1 VAGWAKTVNRQDEM
15 MPDDGVD
22 QSEVGLMATK
32 TSASP
37 LGPHWQDGK
46 PSQPQTA
53 QPSAPPGP
61 RAWIALGML
70 CVVYVLNFLSR
81 QLPGI
86 LAKPI
91 QDSLR
96 LSDGQLGRIGGLY
109 FALFYCCISIPV
121 GWLADKTSRSK
132 ILAAACA
139 IWSAATMCCGGAAT
153 YLQFAIGYMTVGFG
167 EAGGVPPS
175 YSIICDYFPPG
186 RRGRALGLYN
196 IGPPIGAALG
206 IAFGA
211 SIAAAFSWRYAFVLL
226 GAVGLLAVIGI
237 FLLVPEPRRGGLD
250 PVMEQAT
257 ASKTGFRQTFAMF
270 ISRPSL
276 MLAAIASGANQF
288 ITYGLTN
295 FAVLFLMREKRMTLN
310 QIAVYYALVVAIG
323 MGGGILASGPVID
336 RFTRRSKQAYALAP
350 AASLAL
356 ALPFYLAF
364 VWAPSWRLALLF
376 LTGAMFLNYFY
387 LTSAVTLVQEEVR
400 PDQRVMSG
408 ALLLLIMN
416 LIGLGLGPTF
426 VGAAS
431 DFFRTSHPHQS
442 LQIALY
448 MLAPLYVV
456 AALLFLA
463 LARVLRNESRIAGG
477 RI

>member
-1 VAGWAKTVNRQDEM
+1 MEM
-15 MPDDGVD
+15 HK
-22 QSEVGLMATK
+22 SGL
-32 TSASP
+32 P
-37 LGPHWQDGK
+37 IGPRGQDGE
-46 PSQPQTA
+46 PSRPQPEPTHA
-53 QPSAPPGP
+53 QPGL
-61 RAWIALGML
+61 RAWIALAML
-70 CVVYVLNFLSR
+70 CLVYVLNFLSR

-91 QDSLR
+91 QDSLHV
-96 LSDGQLGRIGGLY
+96 SDGQLGRIGGLY

-121 GWLADKTSRSK
+121 GWLADKTNRSK
-132 ILAAACA
+132 ILALACA
-139 IWSAATMCCGGAAT
+139 IWSAATMCCGMAAS
-153 YLQFAIGYMTVGFG
+153 YSQFVMAYMTVGFG

-175 YSIICDYFPPG
+175 YSIISDYFPPG

-196 IGPPIGAALG
+196 IGPPMGAALG

-211 SIAAAFSWRYAFVLL
+211 SIASAFSWRYAFIWL
-226 GAVGLLAVIGI
+226 GAVGLIAVIGV
-237 FLLVPEPRRGGLD
+237 LVLVPEPRRGGLD
-250 PVMEQAT
+250 RISDQAGT
-257 ASKTGFRQTFAMF
+257 GKSGFRQTLAMF

-276 MLAAIASGANQF
+276 MLAALASGANQF
-288 ITYGLTN
+288 VTYGLIN
-295 FAVLFLMREKRMTLN
+295 FAVLFLMREKGMTLN
-310 QIAVYYALVVAIG
+310 QVAVYYALVVAIG
-323 MGGGILASGPVID
+323 MGGSMLASGRAID
-336 RFTRRSKQAYALAP
+336 RFTRRSKKAYALVP
-350 AASLAL
+350 AASLTL

-376 LTGAMFLNYFY
+376 LTGTMFLNYFY

-431 DFFRTSHPHQS
+431 DFFRKSHPHQS

-448 MLAPLYVV
+448 LLASFYVV
-456 AALLFLA
+456 AVLLFLA
-463 LARVLRNESRIAGG
+463 LARVLGNENRSTGDTIQ
-477 RI
+477 

>member
-1 VAGWAKTVNRQDEM
+1 MGSQI
-15 MPDDGVD
+15 
-22 QSEVGLMATK
+22 
-32 TSASP
+32 
-37 LGPHWQDGK
+37 GPHGQAGELSK
-46 PSQPQTA
+46 PQ
-53 QPSAPPGP
+53 SAPPGA

-70 CVVYVLNFLSR
+70 ILVYVLNFLSR

-91 QDSLR
+91 QDSLHIT
-96 LSDGQLGRIGGLY
+96 DGQLGRVGGLY

-132 ILAAACA
+132 VLAVACA
-139 IWSAATMCCGGAAT
+139 IWSVATMLCGGAAS
-153 YLQFAIGYMTVGFG
+153 YLQFALAYMTVGFG

-175 YSIICDYFPPG
+175 YSIISDYFPSG

-211 SIAAAFSWRYAFVLL
+211 SIAAAFSWRYAFVWL
-226 GAVGLLAVIGI
+226 GAAGLFAVIGI
-237 FLLVPEPRRGGLD
+237 LFLVPEPRRGGLD
-250 PVMEQAT
+250 RVSDQGP
-257 ASKTGFRQTFAMF
+257 ASEAGFRQTLAMF

-276 MLAAIASGANQF
+276 MLAALASGATQF
-288 ITYGLTN
+288 VTYGLIN
-295 FAVLFLMREKRMTLN
+295 FAVLFLMREKRITLK
-310 QIAVYYALVVAIG
+310 QVAIWYALVVAIG
-323 MGGGILASGPVID
+323 MGGSMLASGRAID
-336 RFTRRSKQAYALAP
+336 RFTRRSKQAYALVP
-350 AASLAL
+350 AASLIL
-356 ALPFYLAF
+356 ALPFYLGF

-376 LTGAMFLNYFY
+376 LTGTMFLNYFY

-431 DFFRTSHPHQS
+431 DFFHAGHPHQS

-448 MLAPLYVV
+448 LLASFYVV
-456 AALLFLA
+456 AVLLFLA
-463 LARVLRNESRIAGG
+463 LARVLRNESRTLGEKT
-477 RI
+477 

>member
-1 VAGWAKTVNRQDEM
+1 
-15 MPDDGVD
+15 
-22 QSEVGLMATK
+22 MATN

-37 LGPHWQDGK
+37 IAPRGQAGR
-46 PSQPQTA
+46 PSQ
-53 QPSAPPGP
+53 QPALPPTPPGP

-70 CVVYVLNFLSR
+70 CMVYVLNFLSR
-81 QLPGI
+81 QLPAI

-91 QDSLR
+91 QDGLHV
-96 LSDGQLGRIGGLY
+96 SDGQLGRIGGLY

-132 ILAAACA
+132 VLAVACA
-139 IWSAATMCCGGAAT
+139 IWSAATMWCGGAAS
-153 YLQFAIGYMTVGFG
+153 YLQFAIAYMTVGFG

-175 YSIICDYFPPG
+175 YSIISDYFPPG

-196 IGPPIGAALG
+196 IGPPIGSALG

-211 SIAAAFSWRYAFVLL
+211 SIAAAFSWRYAFVWL
-226 GAVGLLAVIGI
+226 GSAGLIAVIGI
-237 FLLVPEPRRGGLD
+237 LFLVPEPPRGGLD
-250 PVMEQAT
+250 CISEQAT
-257 ASKTGFRQTFAMF
+257 ESKTGFKQTLAMF
-270 ISRPSL
+270 VSRPSL
-276 MLAAIASGANQF
+276 MLAALACGTNQF

-295 FAVLFLMREKRMTLN
+295 FAVLFLMREKQMKLN
-310 QIAVYYALVVAIG
+310 EVAVYYALVVVFG
-323 MGGGILASGPVID
+323 MGGGIFTSGRAID
-336 RFTRRSKQAYALAP
+336 RFARRSKQAYALVP
-350 AASLAL
+350 AVSLTL
-356 ALPFYLAF
+356 ALPLYLAF

-376 LTGAMFLNYFY
+376 LAGTMFLNYFY

-426 VGAAS
+426 VGAVS
-431 DFFRTSHPHQS
+431 DFFRASHPHQS
-442 LQIALY
+442 LQMALY

-456 AALLFLA
+456 AVLLFLA
-463 LARVLRNESRIAGG
+463 LARVLKNENPAVGEAIR
-477 RI
+477 

>member
-1 VAGWAKTVNRQDEM
+1 
-15 MPDDGVD
+15 
-22 QSEVGLMATK
+22 
-32 TSASP
+32 
-37 LGPHWQDGK
+37 
-46 PSQPQTA
+46 
-53 QPSAPPGP
+53 
-61 RAWIALGML
+61 ML
-70 CVVYVLNFLSR
+70 IVVYVLNFLSR

-91 QDSLR
+91 QDSLHV
-96 LSDGQLGRIGGLY
+96 SDGQLGRIGGLY

-121 GWLADKTSRSK
+121 GWLADKTNRSRV
-132 ILAAACA
+132 LAVACA
-139 IWSAATMCCGGAAT
+139 IWSAATMWCGGAAS
-153 YLQFAIGYMTVGFG
+153 YLQFAVAYMTVGFG

-175 YSIICDYFPPG
+175 YSIISDYFPPG

-226 GAVGLLAVIGI
+226 GSVGLLAAIGVL
-237 FLLVPEPRRGGLD
+237 LLVPEPRRGGLD
-250 PVMEQAT
+250 RISDQVT
-257 ASKTGFRQTFAMF
+257 ASKTGFRQTLAMF
-270 ISRPSL
+270 VSRPSL
-276 MLAAIASGANQF
+276 MLAALASGANQF
-288 ITYGLTN
+288 VTYGLTN
-295 FAVLFLMREKRMTLN
+295 FAVLFLMREKQMKLN
-310 QIAVYYALVVAIG
+310 EVAVYYALVVAIG

-336 RFTRRSKQAYALAP
+336 RFTRRSKQAYALVP
-350 AASLAL
+350 AASLTL

-364 VWAPSWRLALLF
+364 VWSPSWSLALLF
-376 LTGAMFLNYFY
+376 LTGTMFLNYFY

-431 DFFRTSHPHQS
+431 DFFHASHPHQS
-442 LQIALY
+442 LQMALY
-448 MLAPLYVV
+448 MLASLYVV
-456 AALLFLA
+456 AVLLFLA
-463 LARVLRNESRIAGG
+463 LAHVLRNEGRTVGG
-477 RI
+477 TI

>member
-1 VAGWAKTVNRQDEM
+1 MTIHKGQRLM
-15 MPDDGVD
+15 M
-22 QSEVGLMATK
+22 ETK
-32 TSASP
+32 TSAMEP
-37 LGPHWQDGK
+37 EERTGEELGGRVAV
-46 PSQPQTA
+46 PSR
-53 QPSAPPGP
+53 

-70 CVVYVLNFLSR
+70 FVVYVLNFLSR

-91 QDSLR
+91 QESLH

-121 GWLADKTSRSK
+121 GWLADRTSRSK
-132 ILAAACA
+132 ILALACA
-139 IWSAATMCCGGAAT
+139 IWSAATMCCGIAGN

-175 YSIICDYFPPG
+175 YSILCDYFPPG

-196 IGPPIGAALG
+196 VGPAVGAAWG

-211 SIAAAFSWRYAFVLL
+211 SIAAAFSWRYAFIWL
-226 GAVGLLAVIGI
+226 GAVGLIAVIGI
-237 FLLVPEPRRGGLD
+237 LILVPEPQRGGLD
-250 PVMEQAT
+250 RVSDET
-257 ASKTGFRQTFAMF
+257 AALKSGFRQTLAMF
-270 ISRPSL
+270 VSRPAL
-276 MLAAIASGANQF
+276 LLTALACGANQF
-288 ITYGLTN
+288 ITYGLIN
-295 FAVLFLMREKRMTLN
+295 FAVLFLMREKHMTLH
-310 QIAVYYALVVAIG
+310 QVAIDYALVVAIG
-323 MGGGILASGPVID
+323 LGGGILVSGPVLD
-336 RFTRRSKQAYALAP
+336 RFTRRSKRAYALVP
-350 AASLAL
+350 AATLTV

-364 VWAPSWRLALLF
+364 VWAPAWPLALLF
-376 LTGAMFLNYFY
+376 LTATMFLNYFY

-431 DFFRTSHPHQS
+431 DFFRASHPHHS
-442 LQIALY
+442 LQLALY
-448 MLAPLYVV
+448 MLSPLYVV
-456 AALLFLA
+456 AISLFLV
-463 LARVLRNESRIAGG
+463 LARVLLKENLPVGERIA
-477 RI
+477 

>member
-1 VAGWAKTVNRQDEM
+1 VYSAIALTRQ
-15 MPDDGVD
+15 
-22 QSEVGLMATK
+22 VG
-32 TSASP
+32 
-37 LGPHWQDGK
+37 
-46 PSQPQTA
+46 
-53 QPSAPPGP
+53 QPSKPQPAPPGP
-61 RAWIALGML
+61 RAWIALAML
-70 CVVYVLNFLSR
+70 IVVYVLNFLSR

-91 QDSLR
+91 QDSLHV
-96 LSDGQLGRIGGLY
+96 SDGQLGRIGGLY

-121 GWLADKTSRSK
+121 GWLADKTNRSK
-132 ILAAACA
+132 VLAVACA

-153 YLQFAIGYMTVGFG
+153 YLQFAIAYMTVGFG

-175 YSIICDYFPPG
+175 YSIISDYFPPG
-186 RRGRALGLYN
+186 YRGRALGLYN

-211 SIAAAFSWRYAFVLL
+211 SIAAAFSWRYAFVWL
-226 GAVGLLAVIGI
+226 GSVGLFAVIGVL
-237 FLLVPEPRRGGLD
+237 LLVPEPRRGCLD
-250 PVMEQAT
+250 RSSDQVT
-257 ASKTGFRQTFAMF
+257 ASKTGFMQTLAMF

-276 MLAAIASGANQF
+276 MLAALGSGATQF

-295 FAVLFLMREKRMTLN
+295 FAVLFLMREKGMTLN
-310 QIAVYYALVVAIG
+310 QVAVYYALVVAIG
-323 MGGGILASGPVID
+323 MGGSMLVSGRAID
-336 RFTRRSKQAYALAP
+336 RFTRRSKQAYALVP
-350 AASLAL
+350 AASLTL

-431 DFFRTSHPHQS
+431 DFFHASHPHQS

-448 MLAPLYVV
+448 LLAPLYV
-456 AALLFLA
+456 AAVLLFLA
-463 LARVLRNESRIAGG
+463 LARVLRNESRTLGG
-477 RI
+477 TIR

>member
-1 VAGWAKTVNRQDEM
+1 VRMEVN
-15 MPDDGVD
+15 
-22 QSEVGLMATK
+22 

-37 LGPHWQDGK
+37 IGPHGQAGE
-46 PSQPQTA
+46 PSSPQP
-53 QPSAPPGP
+53 PAPGS
-61 RAWIALGML
+61 RAWIALAML
-70 CVVYVLNFLSR
+70 CAVYVLNFLSR

-91 QDSLR
+91 QDSLHI
-96 LSDGQLGRIGGLY
+96 SDGQLGRIGGLY

-121 GWLADKTSRSK
+121 GWLADKTNRSK
-132 ILAAACA
+132 VLAVACA
-139 IWSAATMCCGGAAT
+139 IWSVATMCCGGAAT
-153 YLQFAIGYMTVGFG
+153 YLQFAIAYMTVGFG

-175 YSIICDYFPPG
+175 YSIISDYFPPG

-196 IGPPIGAALG
+196 LGPPIGAALG

-211 SIAAAFSWRYAFVLL
+211 SIAAAFNWRYAFVSL
-226 GAVGLLAVIGI
+226 GSVGLFAVIGI
-237 FLLVPEPRRGGLD
+237 LFLVPEPRRGGLD
-250 PVMEQAT
+250 RISDEVT
-257 ASKTGFRQTFAMF
+257 ASKTGFRQTLAMF

-276 MLAAIASGANQF
+276 VLVALASGATQF
-288 ITYGLTN
+288 VTYGQLN
-295 FAVLFLMREKRMTLN
+295 FAVLFLMREKGMTLK
-310 QIAVYYALVVAIG
+310 QVAVYYALVVAIG
-323 MGGGILASGPVID
+323 MGGSMLASGRAID
-336 RFTRRSKQAYALAP
+336 RFTRRSKQAYALVP

-376 LTGAMFLNYFY
+376 LAGTMFLNYFY

-431 DFFRTSHPHQS
+431 DYFHASHPHQS

-448 MLAPLYVV
+448 MLASLYVV
-456 AALLFLA
+456 AVLLFLA
-463 LARVLRNESRIAGG
+463 LARVLRNESRTVGG
-477 RI
+477 TIR

>member
-1 VAGWAKTVNRQDEM
+1 
-15 MPDDGVD
+15 
-22 QSEVGLMATK
+22 MATD

-37 LGPHWQDGK
+37 IGPHGK
-46 PSQPQTA
+46 AGEPPA
-53 QPSAPPGP
+53 PPLVQPSP
-61 RAWIALGML
+61 RAWIALAML
-70 CVVYVLNFLSR
+70 FVVYVLNFLSR

-91 QDSLR
+91 QDSLHV
-96 LSDGQLGRIGGLY
+96 SDGQLGRIGGLY

-121 GWLADKTSRSK
+121 GWLADKTSRAK
-132 ILAAACA
+132 VLAAACA
-139 IWSAATMCCGGAAT
+139 IWSAATMCCGGAANF
-153 YLQFAIGYMTVGFG
+153 LQFAVAYMTVGFG

-175 YSIICDYFPPG
+175 YSIISDYFPPG

-196 IGPPIGAALG
+196 IGPPVGAALG

-211 SIAAAFSWRYAFVLL
+211 SIATAFSWRYAFVLL
-226 GAVGLLAVIGI
+226 GSVGLIAVIGVLI
-237 FLLVPEPRRGGLD
+237 LVPEPRRGGLD
-250 PVMEQAT
+250 PIPDQARVR
-257 ASKTGFRQTFAMF
+257 KTGFLETLSMF

-276 MLAAIASGANQF
+276 MLAALGSGANQF
-288 ITYGLTN
+288 ITYGLIN
-295 FAVLFLMREKRMTLN
+295 FAVLFLMREKGMTLKEV
-310 QIAVYYALVVAIG
+310 AVYYALVVAIG
-323 MGGGILASGPVID
+323 MGGSMLVSGRVID
-336 RFTRRSKQAYALAP
+336 GLTRRSKQAYALVHAGT
-350 AASLAL
+350 LAL

-364 VWAPSWRLALLF
+364 VWASSWRLSLLF
-376 LTGAMFLNYFY
+376 LTGTMFLNYFY

-431 DFFRTSHPHQS
+431 DFFRASHPHQS

-448 MLAPLYVV
+448 MLASFYVV
-456 AALLFLA
+456 AIMLFLA
-463 LARVLRNESRIAGG
+463 LARVLRNESRTAGG
-477 RI
+477 TIR

>member
-1 VAGWAKTVNRQDEM
+1 
-15 MPDDGVD
+15 
-22 QSEVGLMATK
+22 
-32 TSASP
+32 
-37 LGPHWQDGK
+37 
-46 PSQPQTA
+46 
-53 QPSAPPGP
+53 
-61 RAWIALGML
+61 ML

-91 QDSLR
+91 QDSLHV
-96 LSDGQLGRIGGLY
+96 SDGQLGRIGGLY

-121 GWLADKTSRSK
+121 GWLADRTNRSK
-132 ILAAACA
+132 ILAIACA
-139 IWSAATMCCGGAAT
+139 IWSAATMCCGFAGS

-186 RRGRALGLYN
+186 RRGRALGFYN
-196 IGPPIGAALG
+196 IGPPVGAALG

-211 SIAAAFSWRYAFVLL
+211 SIAAAFSWRYAFGFLGGVGFLAAIGVL
-226 GAVGLLAVIGI
+226 V
-237 FLLVPEPRRGGLD
+237 LVPEPRQGGLD
-250 PVMEQAT
+250 RISDHAT
-257 ASKTGFRQTFAMF
+257 TNKAGFRKAVAMF
-270 ISRPSL
+270 ASRPSL
-276 MLAAIASGANQF
+276 VLVALASGANQF
-288 ITYGLTN
+288 LTYGLTN
-295 FAVLFLMREKRMTLN
+295 FAVLFLMREKGMTLK
-310 QIAVYYALVVAIG
+310 QVAFYYALVVLIG
-323 MGGGILASGPVID
+323 MGGSMLVSGRAID
-336 RFTRRSKQAYALAP
+336 KFARRSKQAYALLP
-350 AASLAL
+350 AASLGL
-356 ALPFYLAF
+356 AIPFYLAF

-376 LTGAMFLNYFY
+376 LTCTHFLNYFY

-431 DFFRTSHPHQS
+431 DFFHASHPHHS

-448 MLAPLYVV
+448 LLSPLYVV
-456 AALLFLA
+456 AVLLFLA
-463 LARVLRNESRIAGG
+463 LARVLRNENHTVGETIA
-477 RI
+477 

>member
-1 VAGWAKTVNRQDEM
+1 
-15 MPDDGVD
+15 
-22 QSEVGLMATK
+22 
-32 TSASP
+32 
-37 LGPHWQDGK
+37 
-46 PSQPQTA
+46 
-53 QPSAPPGP
+53 
-61 RAWIALGML
+61 ML

-91 QDSLR
+91 QDSLHV
-96 LSDGQLGRIGGLY
+96 SDGQLGRIGGLY

-121 GWLADKTSRSK
+121 GWLADKTNRSK
-132 ILAAACA
+132 ILALACA
-139 IWSAATMCCGGAAT
+139 IWSAATMCCGAAGS

-186 RRGRALGLYN
+186 RRGRALGLFN

-211 SIAAAFSWRYAFVLL
+211 SIAAAFSWRYAFVFL
-226 GAVGLLAVIGI
+226 GAAGLFAVVGVL
-237 FLLVPEPRRGGLD
+237 LLVPEPRRGGLD
-250 PVMEQAT
+250 RISNIPP
-257 ASKTGFRQTFAMF
+257 ASRTGFLETFLMF
-270 ISRPSL
+270 VSWPSL
-276 MLAAIASGANQF
+276 MLVALASGANQF
-288 ITYGLTN
+288 ITYGLSN
-295 FAVLFLMREKRMTLN
+295 FAALFLMREKGMTLK
-310 QIAVYYALVVAIG
+310 QIALYYSLVIAIG

-336 RFTRRSKQAYALAP
+336 RFTRRSKQAYALVP
-350 AASLAL
+350 AASLTL
-356 ALPFYLAF
+356 ALPFYLGF
-364 VWAPSWRLALLF
+364 VWARSWSVALLF
-376 LTGAMFLNYFY
+376 LTAAMFLNYFY

-431 DFFRTSHPHQS
+431 DYFRASHPHQS
-442 LQIALY
+442 LQHALSL
-448 MLAPLYVV
+448 LAPMYVV
-456 AALLFLA
+456 AVLLFLA
-463 LARVLRNESRIAGG
+463 LARVLRTESRTVGG
-477 RI
+477 TIR